1 MTGYRFR
8 TYATDRQQKHN
19 FRITKRAET
28 QKFQLF
34 HAFSIP
40 PCLRYLHTRIPNRHI
55 QRYACANR
63 VVYTIC
69 DLQQHAIALR
79 EIRQP
84 ACVLLRC
91 LVVNAQIVFSARYR
105 HRKRTDRLTVSQKT
119 VKRLVLHIL
128 RQIHIPVIAADR
140 MRTDISHLSQC
151 RTRYRSRLLR
161 HCPPGI
167 QRRELRYRLYCA
179 VAVLNS
185 CRTVHRPRLTA
196 VNGLLA
202 CGFCAGIRRTGA
214 HHQRRDRH
222 AACQRGAQY
231 FSKSVHHLTLPV
243 CSLIT
248 IHTLPVFIST

>member
-63 VVYTIC
+63 AVYTIC
-69 DLQQHAIALR
+69 GLQQYAIALR

-161 HCPPGI
+161 QLSTRDTAPRTPVPALLC
-167 QRRELRYRLYCA
+167 RRCA
-179 VAVLNS
+179 E
-185 CRTVHRPRLTA
+185 
-196 VNGLLA
+196 
-202 CGFCAGIRRTGA
+202 
-214 HHQRRDRH
+214 
-222 AACQRGAQY
+222 
-231 FSKSVHHLTLPV
+231 
-243 CSLIT
+243 
-248 IHTLPVFIST
+248 

>member
-1 MTGYRFR
+1 MANDAFLLSFANRFSTFLTSFRMTGYRFR

-34 HAFSIP
+34 PAFSIT

-63 VVYTIC
+63 VVYAIC
-69 DLQQHAIALR
+69 GLQQHAIALR

-91 LVVNAQIVFSARYR
+91 LIVNAEIISAAGYR

-119 VKRLVLHIL
+119 VKRLALHVL
-128 RQIHIPVIAADR
+128 RQIHIPAIAADR

-151 RTRYRSRLLR
+151 RIRYRSRLR
-161 HCPPGI
+161 I
-167 QRRELRYRLYCA
+167 IRTFRR
-179 VAVLNS
+179 
-185 CRTVHRPRLTA
+185 
-196 VNGLLA
+196 LL
-202 CGFCAGIRRTGA
+202 
-214 HHQRRDRH
+214 
-222 AACQRGAQY
+222 Y
-231 FSKSVHHLTLPV
+231 FSLGVELDENR
-243 CSLIT
+243 
-248 IHTLPVFIST
+248 